1 MIRELFAMKIVIA
14 PDSFKGCLTAPQVA
28 EAIEDGF
35 LLVFPSAVTEKFPM
49 ADGGEGTAVSLV
61 TGSNGKMHQVSVLN
75 PLGDQIP
82 SEFGMMGDCQTA
94 VIEMASASGL
104 TLISQDQQNPM
115 LTTTYGTGQLIR
127 AALDTGCNKL
137 IIGIGGSATND
148 GGAGMAQALGA
159 KLLDASGNQIKFG
172 GGKLADLDKIDI
184 TGLDPR
190 LSEVNIVVACDVS
203 NVLTGKDGAS
213 YIYGPQKG
221 ATSDMIEVLDQN
233 LAHFA
238 GIIKR
243 DLDRSVEDIPG
254 AGAAGGLGAGLIA
267 FTGAKLQAGIDIIL
281 EAMDFANR
289 IQGSDLVITGEG
301 RLDYQTSFG
310 KTPAGVAKIAQK
322 QNIPVIAI
330 AGSVA
335 KDIDELYTIGIDAV
349 VDIVH
354 EPMSLEVAIVNASK
368 LITIAAERAA
378 RLVRVGLIQGKLND

>member
-1 MIRELFAMKIVIA
+1 MKIVIA
-14 PDSFKGCLTAPQVA
+14 PDSFKGCLAAPQVA

-49 ADGGEGTAVSLV
+49 ADGGEGTAASLV
-61 TGSNGKMHQVSVLN
+61 TGSSGKMHQVSVLN

-127 AALDTGCNKL
+127 AALDKGCNKL

-159 KLLDASGNQIKFG
+159 KLLDASGNQIEFG
-172 GGKLADLDKIDI
+172 GGKLAGIDKIDI

-213 YIYGPQKG
+213 YI
-221 ATSDMIEVLDQN
+221 
-233 LAHFA
+233 
-238 GIIKR
+238 
-243 DLDRSVEDIPG
+243 
-254 AGAAGGLGAGLIA
+254 
-267 FTGAKLQAGIDIIL
+267 
-281 EAMDFANR
+281 
-289 IQGSDLVITGEG
+289 
-301 RLDYQTSFG
+301 
-310 KTPAGVAKIAQK
+310 
-322 QNIPVIAI
+322 
-330 AGSVA
+330 
-335 KDIDELYTIGIDAV
+335 
-349 VDIVH
+349 
-354 EPMSLEVAIVNASK
+354 
-368 LITIAAERAA
+368 
-378 RLVRVGLIQGKLND
+378 

>member
-1 MIRELFAMKIVIA
+1 MGSEMCIR
-14 PDSFKGCLTAPQVA
+14 DS
-28 EAIEDGF
+28 
-35 LLVFPSAVTEKFPM
+35 
-49 ADGGEGTAVSLV
+49 
-61 TGSNGKMHQVSVLN
+61 
-75 PLGDQIP
+75 
-82 SEFGMMGDCQTA
+82 
-94 VIEMASASGL
+94 
-104 TLISQDQQNPM
+104 
-115 LTTTYGTGQLIR
+115 YGTGQLIR

-159 KLLDASGNQIKFG
+159 KLLDVNGNQIGFG
-172 GGKLADLDKIDI
+172 GGKLADIDKIDI

-203 NVLTGKDGAS
+203 NILTGKNGAS

-221 ATSDMIEVLDQN
+221 ATSDMIEVLDRN
-233 LAHFA
+233 LSHFSD
-238 GIIKR
+238 IIKR
-243 DLDRSVEDIPG
+243 DLGWSVEGIPG
-254 AGAAGGLGAGLIA
+254 SGAAGGLGAGLIA
-267 FTGAKLQAGIDIIL
+267 FTGAQLQAGIDIIL

-289 IQGSDLVITGEG
+289 IQGSDLIITGEG

-310 KTPAGVAKIAQK
+310 KTPTGVAKIAQT

-335 KDIDELYTIGIDAV
+335 KDIDKLYTIGINAV

-354 EPMSLEVAIVNASK
+354 EPMSLEVAIVNASE

-378 RLVRVGLIQGKLND
+378 RLVRVGLIKGKFDD